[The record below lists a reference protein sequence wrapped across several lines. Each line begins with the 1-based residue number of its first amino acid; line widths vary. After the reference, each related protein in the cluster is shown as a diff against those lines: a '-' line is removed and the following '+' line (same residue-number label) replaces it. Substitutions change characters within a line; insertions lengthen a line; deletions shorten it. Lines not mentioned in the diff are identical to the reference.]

1 MKIENFKRV
10 FFLVLAVV
18 LCVTMIN
25 TFYTKA
31 VGNEVVTDG
40 LVAWYDA
47 ENNTAA
53 GHDADALVWEDLA
66 GENDVAVTKNENS
79 YFTADAF
86 LTQKE
91 EFNFPQEVLDT
102 VNGPEFTVELEVG
115 KIDIL
120 GTSFATLIN
129 SKGNDN
135 FALFIRKDGDF
146 LEFKSSK
153 NARPKITNGE
163 SLLENSTIAITFKT
177 NGLCVLYVD
186 GIALSEVDVKETC
199 NASGPLFFGHTSSD
213 KTHKTE
219 YKSMRFYNRALSESE
234 IQNNAKNN
242 GTFNDSYIPDKS
254 LVEFTQPST
263 KIIGDIMFS
272 SIIENKASL
281 DALETAKETFMPA
294 NIIVYINK
302 ELKLTDK
309 DGNNAYAEIDD
320 VFKVLDNQATP
331 TFYIQDKETAQ
342 SLNEYI
348 QGTGI
353 FDINIMSSKPELV
366 KAVREKNTAV
376 RGAIDYTNTELD
388 LKNTNKLLE
397 IRKETNTN
405 KSKIVML
412 AEEDITRDI
421 VTYLTDRQMT
431 VWVKAQA
438 ETTGE
443 VSALTMAISGA
454 HGIVCD
460 DPANVYEILN
470 KYFTSTTVTRAP
482 QIIGHRGVPSLKPE
496 NTLEGAIEAYKQG
509 ADMIELDIYLTTDN
523 VIVINHDAVTSL
535 YNKHLQV
542 ENCTYAQLKE
552 LTYNGNDKI
561 HMPTLEDFIK
571 EFKGKDMILV
581 IEIKSNKVA
590 IIEPLKELID
600 KYDFYG
606 QSYVITFEH
615 TNQLKYMQQYYPEMP
630 VGFLTNSTYT
640 GKSTLTNIIKTVGKY
655 NSGYNPAYASYG
667 ASYIRASLFRG
678 ITTRPWTVNDKSS
691 VYGCIFDGHAAITTD
706 YCQWTGDMLEK
717 ITIDHVNVAQCYAG
731 NKVKLSVQQ
740 QNHKREVSK
749 LEKNVKYHILSGQE
763 YASIDG
769 AELTFTAAGK
779 VVLVA
784 EYAQI
789 IDGVY
794 TFFSEP
800 ITLTVYSDAIEAEFN
815 AAQDTDN
822 FFEKNIVLIVA
833 TVVVVGAVS
842 IYLIIMVKR
851 KDH

>member
-18 LCVTMIN
+18 LCVTMTN

-86 LTQKE
+86 LTQNE

-102 VNGPEFTVELEVG
+102 VNGTEFTVELEVG
-115 KIDIL
+115 KVDIL

-135 FALFIRKDGDF
+135 FALFIRKTGAF
-146 LEFKSSK
+146 LEFKSSQ
-153 NARPKITNGE
+153 NARPKLENGE

-186 GIALSEVDVKETC
+186 GIALSELDVKETC
-199 NASGPLFFGHTSSD
+199 NASGPLFFGHTSSE
-213 KTHKTE
+213 KNHKTE
-219 YKSMRFYNRALSESE
+219 YKSMRFYDRALSESE
-234 IQNNAKNN
+234 IQNNAKYN
-242 GTFNDSYIPDKS
+242 GTFNDSYVPDKS

-272 SIIENKASL
+272 SIIENKAAL
-281 DALETAKETFMPA
+281 DALEAAKETFMPA

-309 DGNNAYAEIDD
+309 DGNNAYGDIAD
-320 VFKVLDNQATP
+320 VFKVLDNKATP

-348 QGTGI
+348 KSTGV

-509 ADMIELDIYLTTDN
+509 ADMIELDVYLTTDN
-523 VIVINHDAVTSL
+523 VIVINHDAVTSH

-552 LTYNGNDKI
+552 LTYNGHDKI

-606 QSYVITFEH
+606 QSYVITFEN

-691 VYGCIFDGHAAITTD
+691 VYNCIFDGHAAITTD
-706 YCQWTGDMLEK
+706 HCQWTGDMIEK
-717 ITIDHVNVAQCYAG
+717 ITFDHVNVAQCYAG
-731 NKVKLSVQQ
+731 NKVQLSVQQ
-740 QNHKREVSK
+740 QNHKREVSE

-769 AELTFTAAGK
+769 SELTFTAAGK
-779 VVLVA
+779 VVLLA

-800 ITLTVYSDAIEAEFN
+800 MTLTVYSDAIEAEFN
-815 AAQDTDN
+815 AAKDTDN

-833 TVVVVGAVS
+833 AVVVIAAVTT
-842 IYLIIMVKR
+842 YLVIMVKK

>member
-18 LCVTMIN
+18 LCVTMTN

-86 LTQKE
+86 LTQNE

-102 VNGPEFTVELEVG
+102 VNGTEFTVELEVG
-115 KIDIL
+115 KVDIL

-135 FALFIRKDGDF
+135 FALFIRKTGDF
-146 LEFKSSK
+146 LEFKSSQ
-153 NARPKITNGE
+153 NARPKLENGE

-186 GIALSEVDVKETC
+186 GIALSELDVKETC
-199 NASGPLFFGHTSSD
+199 NASGPLFFGHTSSE
-213 KTHKTE
+213 KNHKTE
-219 YKSMRFYNRALSESE
+219 YKSMRFYDRALSESE
-234 IQNNAKNN
+234 IQNNAKYN
-242 GTFNDSYIPDKS
+242 GTFNDSYVPDKS

-272 SIIENKASL
+272 SIIENKAAL
-281 DALETAKETFMPA
+281 DALEAARETFMPA

-309 DGNNAYAEIDD
+309 DGNNAYGDIAD
-320 VFKVLDNQATP
+320 VFKVLDNKATP

-348 QGTGI
+348 KSTGV

-523 VIVINHDAVTSL
+523 VIVINHDAVTSH

-552 LTYNGNDKI
+552 LTYNGHDKI

-606 QSYVITFEH
+606 QSYVITFEN

-691 VYGCIFDGHAAITTD
+691 VYNCIFDGHAAITTD
-706 YCQWTGDMLEK
+706 HCQWTGDMIEK
-717 ITIDHVNVAQCYAG
+717 ITFDHVNVAQCYAD
-731 NKVKLSVQQ
+731 NKVQLSVQQ
-740 QNHKREVSK
+740 QNHKREVSE

-769 AELTFTAAGK
+769 SELTFTAAGK
-779 VVLVA
+779 VVLLA

-800 ITLTVYSDAIEAEFN
+800 MTLTVYSDAIEAEFN
-815 AAQDTDN
+815 AAKDTDN
-822 FFEKNIVLIVA
+822 FFKKNIVLIVA
-833 TVVVVGAVS
+833 AVVVVGAVS

>member
-234 IQNNAKNN
+234 IQNNAKYN
-242 GTFNDSYIPDKS
+242 GTFNDSFIPDKS

-640 GKSTLTNIIKTVGKY
+640 GKSTLTNIIKNVGKY

-706 YCQWTGDMLEK
+706 HCQWTGDMLEK

-833 TVVVVGAVS
+833 AVVVVGAVS

>member
-10 FFLVLAVV
+10 FFLVLAIV
-18 LCVTMIN
+18 LCVTMTN

-31 VGNEVVTDG
+31 VGNEVVTNG

-86 LTQKE
+86 LTQNE

-102 VNGPEFTVELEVG
+102 VNGTEFTVELEVG

-129 SKGNDN
+129 SNGNDN
-135 FALFIRKDGDF
+135 FALFIRKTGDF
-146 LEFKSSK
+146 LEFKSSQ
-153 NARPKITNGE
+153 NARPKLENGE

-199 NASGPLFFGHTSSD
+199 NASGPLFFGHTSSE
-213 KTHKTE
+213 KNHKTE
-219 YKSMRFYNRALSESE
+219 YKSMRFYDRALSESE
-234 IQNNAKNN
+234 IQNNAKYN
-242 GTFNDSYIPDKS
+242 GTFNDSYVPDKS

-272 SIIENKASL
+272 SIIENKAAL
-281 DALETAKETFMPA
+281 DALEAARETFMPA

-309 DGNNAYAEIDD
+309 DGNNTYGDIAD
-320 VFKVLDNQATP
+320 VFKVLDNKATP

-348 QGTGI
+348 KSTGI

-523 VIVINHDAVTSL
+523 VIVINHDAVTSH

-552 LTYNGNDKI
+552 LTYNGHDKI

-691 VYGCIFDGHAAITTD
+691 VYNCIFDGHAAITTD
-706 YCQWTGDMLEK
+706 HCQWTGDMIEK
-717 ITIDHVNVAQCYAG
+717 ITFDHVNVAQCYAD
-731 NKVKLSVQQ
+731 NKVQLSVQQ
-740 QNHKREVSK
+740 QNHKREVSE

-769 AELTFTAAGK
+769 SEITFTAAGK
-779 VVLVA
+779 VVLLA

-800 ITLTVYSDAIEAEFN
+800 MTLTVYSDAIEAEFN

-833 TVVVVGAVS
+833 AVVVIAAVTT
-842 IYLIIMVKR
+842 YLVIMVKK

>member
-18 LCVTMIN
+18 LCVTMTN

-47 ENNTAA
+47 ENNTAD

-79 YFTADAF
+79 YFTHDAF
-86 LTQKE
+86 LTQNE

-146 LEFKSSK
+146 LEFKSSQ

-186 GIALSEVDVKETC
+186 GIALSELDVKETC

-213 KTHKTE
+213 KIHKTE

-234 IQNNAKNN
+234 IQNNAKYN

-706 YCQWTGDMLEK
+706 HCQWTGDMLEK

-842 IYLIIMVKR
+842 IYLIIMVKK

>member
-18 LCVTMIN
+18 LCVTMTN

-86 LTQKE
+86 LTQNE

-102 VNGPEFTVELEVG
+102 VNGTEFTVELEVG
-115 KIDIL
+115 KVDIL

-135 FALFIRKDGDF
+135 FALFIRKTGDF
-146 LEFKSSK
+146 LE
-153 NARPKITNGE
+153 
-163 SLLENSTIAITFKT
+163 FKT

-186 GIALSEVDVKETC
+186 GIALSELDVKETC
-199 NASGPLFFGHTSSD
+199 NASGPLFFGHTSSE
-213 KTHKTE
+213 KNHKTE
-219 YKSMRFYNRALSESE
+219 YKSIRFYDRALSESE
-234 IQNNAKNN
+234 IQGNAKYN
-242 GTFNDSYIPDKS
+242 GTFNDNYVPDKS

-263 KIIGDIMFS
+263 KIVGDIMFS
-272 SIIENKASL
+272 SIIENKAAL
-281 DALETAKETFMPA
+281 DAMEAARETFMPA
-294 NIIVYINK
+294 NIIVYLNK

-309 DGNNAYAEIDD
+309 DGKNEYADIADI
-320 VFKVLDNQATP
+320 FKVLDNKATP
-331 TFYIQDKETAQ
+331 TFYIQDEDTVKA
-342 SLNEYI
+342 LNDYLKS
-348 QGTGI
+348 TGV

-388 LKNTNKLLE
+388 LKNTNNLLK
-397 IRKETNTN
+397 IRKEANTN

-438 ETTGE
+438 QTTNE

-454 HGIVCD
+454 HGIVCN

-470 KYFTSTTVTRAP
+470 KFFKTTTLTRSV

-523 VIVINHDAVTSL
+523 VIVINHDAVSSH

-542 ENCTYAQLKE
+542 ENCTYEQLKA
-552 LTYNGNDKI
+552 LTYNGHDKI
-561 HMPTLEDFIK
+561 HMPTLEDYFK

-581 IEIKSNKVA
+581 IEIKSNKAA
-590 IIEPLKELID
+590 IIEPLKALID

-606 QSYVITFEH
+606 QSYVITFEN
-615 TNQLKYMQQYYPEMP
+615 TNQLNNMQKKYPEMP
-630 VGFLTNSTYT
+630 VGCLTNAVYT
-640 GKSTLTNIIKTVGKY
+640 GKSSLTEIIKKVGKY
-655 NSGYNPAYASYG
+655 NSGYNPMYLSYG
-667 ASYIRASLFRG
+667 ASYVRASLFRG
-678 ITTRPWTVNDKSS
+678 ITTRPWTVNDKGS
-691 VYGCIFDGHAAITTD
+691 VYGCISDGHAAITTD
-706 YCQWTGDMLEK
+706 YCQWTGDMIEK
-717 ITIDHVNVAQCYAG
+717 ITLNHVNVAQCYAG

-740 QNHKREVSK
+740 QTHKRETSK
-749 LEKNVKYHILSGQE
+749 LDKNVEYHIISGQE
-763 YASIDG
+763 FAQIQGS
-769 AELTFTAAGK
+769 ELTFTAAGEV
-779 VVLVA
+779 VVLA

-794 TFFSEP
+794 TFFTEP
-800 ITLTVYSDAIEAEFN
+800 MSITIYADAGAAEFN
-815 AAQDTDN
+815 AAKDTDN
-822 FFEKNIVLIVA
+822 SFIEIIRIVA
-833 TVVVVGAVS
+833 AGVVVVGAVVM
-842 IYLIIMVKR
+842 YLLLVKKR
-851 KDH
+851 KDQ

>member
-10 FFLVLAVV
+10 FFLVLAIV
-18 LCVTMIN
+18 LCVTMTN

-31 VGNEVVTDG
+31 VGNEVVTNG

-86 LTQKE
+86 LTQNE

-102 VNGPEFTVELEVG
+102 VNGTEFTVELEVG

-135 FALFIRKDGDF
+135 FALFIRKTGDF
-146 LEFKSSK
+146 LEFKSSQ
-153 NARPKITNGE
+153 NARPKLENGE

-186 GIALSEVDVKETC
+186 GIALSELDVKETC

-234 IQNNAKNN
+234 IQNNAKYN
-242 GTFNDSYIPDKS
+242 GTFNDSYVPDKS

-272 SIIENKASL
+272 SIIENKAAL
-281 DALETAKETFMPA
+281 DALEAARETFMPA

-309 DGNNAYAEIDD
+309 DGNNAYGDIAD
-320 VFKVLDNQATP
+320 VFKVLDNKATP

-348 QGTGI
+348 KSTGI

-523 VIVINHDAVTSL
+523 VIVINHDAVTSH

-552 LTYNGNDKI
+552 LTYNGHDKI

-606 QSYVITFEH
+606 QSYVITFEN

-691 VYGCIFDGHAAITTD
+691 VYNCIFDGHAAITTD
-706 YCQWTGDMLEK
+706 HCQWTGDMIEK
-717 ITIDHVNVAQCYAG
+717 ITFDHVNVAQCYAG
-731 NKVKLSVQQ
+731 NKVQLSVQQ
-740 QNHKREVSK
+740 QNHKREVSE

-769 AELTFTAAGK
+769 SELTFTAAGK
-779 VVLVA
+779 VVLLA

-822 FFEKNIVLIVA
+822 FFKKNIVLIVA
-833 TVVVVGAVS
+833 AVVVVGAVS
-842 IYLIIMVKR
+842 IYLIIMVKK